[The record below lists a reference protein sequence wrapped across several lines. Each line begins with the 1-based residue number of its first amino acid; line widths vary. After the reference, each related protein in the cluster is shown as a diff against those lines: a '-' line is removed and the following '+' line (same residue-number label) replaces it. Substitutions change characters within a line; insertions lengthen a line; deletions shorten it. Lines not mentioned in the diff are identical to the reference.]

1 MRVTGMSATE
11 PATEYVSVGLAGQLF
26 GLPIARVQDVFVP
39 ERVTRIPLAP
49 AEIAGLV
56 NVRGR
61 ILTVIDMWRRL
72 GLKPPASTHARLAVG
87 VEHKNES
94 YALLIES
101 IGDVLRLA
109 PERREE
115 NPPNLELRIAQ
126 LSAGVYR
133 LPEQLL
139 LVLDIDRALDF
150 PLSARAA

>member
-1 MRVTGMSATE
+1 MRVTGMSATAA
-11 PATEYVSVGLAGQLF
+11 ATEYVSVGLAGQLF

-39 ERVTRIPLAP
+39 QRVTRIPLAP

-72 GLKPPASTHARLAVG
+72 GLQPPVSQARLAAG

-101 IGDVLRLA
+101 VGDVLRLA

-115 NPPNLELRIAQ
+115 NPPNLEPRIAQ

-133 LPEQLL
+133 LPEQLM

-150 PLSARAA
+150 PLTARAA